1 MLKSPWAKG
10 VLGMSGTARN
20 EQAEENINADKNGEE
35 EKKSSAPAAPTVEI
49 DDIDRDSLHLLPL
62 SIIPFEN
69 KAIQRAKLIKNARLK
84 SVVELF
90 HDKQMGSGQM
100 DIGQVETEF
109 GRGAGP
115 GFHNDM
121 SILSKLARL
130 HSYDVYSLR
139 ISLRSQGIEIK
150 DIAALKLSKAK
161 TQELTSYMKGF
172 TRPLIMRIY
181 GSDDVS
187 IQSFADVIA
196 LFQNPDVKKAKKKL
210 DVMAETLGIAIEELP
225 KFLEDYGDIFL
236 SLSYYKSCFR
246 AIEPTIDDF
255 IYSMNE
261 IQKNPQLK
269 GNQILIET
277 CTSME
282 QTITNLMLGIA
293 GRFEDFDRST
303 RDMWNNISADSFRK
317 VEALIMSYHTVIGG
331 VLCSLSVKMD
341 AWKEL
346 FPNPHRGGIMRRAE
360 FIMTDMKQGM
370 ENIQK
375 IRDMDPM
382 MAQLQKG
389 N

>member
-1 MLKSPWAKG
+1 
-10 VLGMSGTARN
+10 MSGTPGN
-20 EQAEENINADKNGEE
+20 EPAEEGINADKEAEE
-35 EKKSSAPAAPTVEI
+35 SSAPSTPAVEI
-49 DDIDRDSLHLLPL
+49 DDIDRDSLHILPL

-69 KAIQRAKLIKNARLK
+69 KAIQRAKLIKNARLE

-90 HDKQMGSGQM
+90 RGKQMGSGQM
-100 DIGQVETEF
+100 DVGQVENEF
-109 GRGAGP
+109 GRSAGP
-115 GFHNDM
+115 GFYNDM
-121 SILSKLARL
+121 SILDKLARL

-139 ISLRSQGIEIK
+139 ILLRDQGIEIK
-150 DIAALKLSKAK
+150 DINALKLSKAR
-161 TQELTSYMKGF
+161 TRELTSYMKEF

-181 GSDDVS
+181 GSGDVS

-196 LFQNPDVKKAKKKL
+196 LFQHPDVKKARKKL
-210 DVMAETLGIAIEELP
+210 DVMAETLGITITELP

-236 SLSYYKSCFR
+236 SLSYYKNCLG

-255 IYSMNE
+255 IYSMRE

-269 GNQILIET
+269 GNRILIET
-277 CTSME
+277 CASME
-282 QTITNLMLGIA
+282 RTITNLMLGIA

-346 FPNPHRGGIMRRAE
+346 FPNPHRGGLMRRAE

-382 MAQLQKG
+382 MAQLQKD
-389 N
+389 